1 MLTRV
6 SALCALGLALGA
18 VLLQAQDIFVLPG
31 AGSSSGLVAAFTA
44 NPIDEITT
52 LEAGDGSFLVLPTLN
67 LTTFYVIADSTANAI
82 TSTNAQF
89 SATVTVANLSVAPSA
104 AVMTPDGNLLAVA
117 AGTLHLF
124 NTTTGNETVP
134 GGLSQGSG
142 ISTFDVAASLDASSL
157 FALGST
163 SAGTSH
169 LTAFN
174 IATSSAS
181 ASMTFPEVAT
191 AVRVG
196 PNGLVYVGLPNE
208 ILELDP
214 RTLQPTAGGTM
225 DITGTPGPLVF
236 TPDGQYAVAI
246 NQYPFASSTL
256 LIVALGTHTVSAP
269 NVVLPLLSGL
279 QTTGIDTVSGFTGQN
294 IVQITVSNPISVTQ
308 FQIPGFGVA
317 GLTASNEVPAATIAT
332 VQSLFA
338 ATATDIYRINAATNS
353 ITSEFPLQNSI
364 GAGAVS
370 FAAPTLTTA
379 QTRVASL
386 LTYGTNQSILP
397 NASSEPLVVQVL
409 DVNNHPIMGVPVQFQ
424 SSSNFATLSSPSALT
439 LANGYALIYLTAPAA
454 TGPITVTASV
464 GSLNAVFKIDVN
476 SSAGGATSP
485 ILSILAGQG
494 QLVNANTNTGLG
506 PTFGSPLEI
515 LVTDSNGNPLAGVPV
530 TFSVPAS
537 GGSILANGSGA
548 AIQMINT
555 SANGT
560 AQVNFL
566 TTSLP
571 PSNSTGFIQTSVT
584 VSAAVNGQATNPV
597 IFYITT
603 VNQLPAPAVFFLS
616 PTSPARLTGTAGSIL
631 PGAVTAQVNS
641 TDGFGIPNVSLTL
654 NDGNL
659 DPSIY
664 PTVSCNGNGGVVL
677 TNTNGVAS
685 CGVLFGPRVGSG
697 TFTPSIGYT
706 HPSFSIPFTV
716 TAGTAAVV
724 KITQGN
730 NQVGN
735 AGQTLPL
742 AFEVQ
747 VTDSG
752 GNTVTGAAV
761 TWQVIPA
768 GAVTLSNVSATT
780 NSAGIAGAL
789 ATLGNTGGVA
799 QVQVTVGTAVAT
811 FNLTVN
817 IPSAGIQKGSGDQQ
831 NAPINTAFALPLTVE
846 VVNSNG
852 AAVPGAPV
860 SFQVTSGVATLGSP
874 STTTGSNGQA
884 STAVTADGTGGT
896 ITVKATSASFSVTF
910 TLTALLPGPHLI
922 SIVNGASFS
931 PGTGISPGG
940 IATITGTGFLTGVQG
955 LVTADNIVGPLATTL
970 GGVTVTFGAAATPV
984 PIYYVLSANGTDQV
998 TVQVPF
1004 DVQPGSSVPLTVSVA
1019 NGGST
1024 TIMITVKLFAPGVFT
1039 TVYSGQIY
1047 PVALRPDGSFVSPT
1061 NPAQLGEDISVYV
1074 TGLGP
1079 VTPAT
1084 ATGDAGIPGQS
1095 IVPNTKGAL
1104 PLIVGLNNGGVP
1116 VISADYAP
1124 GMVGVYVITLQVPAN
1139 TKTGSHQPLGVI
1151 MFDSAGNAYFA
1162 NPTYIS
1168 IQ

>member
-1 MLTRV
+1 
-6 SALCALGLALGA
+6 
-18 VLLQAQDIFVLPG
+18 
-31 AGSSSGLVAAFTA
+31 
-44 NPIDEITT
+44 
-52 LEAGDGSFLVLPTLN
+52 
-67 LTTFYVIADSTANAI
+67 
-82 TSTNAQF
+82 
-89 SATVTVANLSVAPSA
+89 
-104 AVMTPDGNLLAVA
+104 
-117 AGTLHLF
+117 
-124 NTTTGNETVP
+124 
-134 GGLSQGSG
+134 
-142 ISTFDVAASLDASSL
+142 
-157 FALGST
+157 
-163 SAGTSH
+163 
-169 LTAFN
+169 
-174 IATSSAS
+174 
-181 ASMTFPEVAT
+181 
-191 AVRVG
+191 
-196 PNGLVYVGLPNE
+196 
-208 ILELDP
+208 
-214 RTLQPTAGGTM
+214 
-225 DITGTPGPLVF
+225 LVF
-236 TPDGQYAVAI
+236 TPDGQYAVAT
-246 NQYPFASSTL
+246 NQYTFASSTL

-269 NVVLPLLSGL
+269 NLSLPLLSGL
-279 QTTGIDTVSGFTGQN
+279 RTTGIDTVSGFAGQD
-294 IVQITVSNPISVTQ
+294 IDQITISSPISVKQ
-308 FQIPGFGVA
+308 LQLPGAVV
-317 GLTASNEVPAATIAT
+317 GLTASNEVPAAAIAN

-338 ATATDIYRINAATNS
+338 ATATYIYQINPATND
-353 ITSEFPLQNSI
+353 ITDQFPLGNSI
-364 GAGAVS
+364 SAGAVS

-397 NASSEPLVVQVL
+397 NARTEPLVVQVL
-409 DVNNHPIMGVPVQFQ
+409 DSNNHPIMGVPVQFQ
-424 SSSNFATLSSPSALT
+424 SSSNFATLSSPSVPT
-439 LANGYALIYLTAPAA
+439 EANGYAVIYLTAPAA
-454 TGPITVTASV
+454 TGPITVTASA
-464 GSLNAVFKIDVN
+464 GSLIANFNINVS
-476 SSAGGATSP
+476 SSAGGASSP
-485 ILSILAGQG
+485 TLSILAGQG
-494 QLVNANTNTGLG
+494 QLVNADTNTGLG
-506 PTFGSPLEI
+506 PPYGSPLEV
-515 LVTDSNGNPLAGVPV
+515 LVTGSNGSPLAGVPV
-530 TFSVPAS
+530 TFSVPVS
-537 GGSILANGSGA
+537 GGSIIANGSA
-548 AIQMINT
+548 AATQIVNT

-560 AQVNFL
+560 AQVGFL
-566 TTSLP
+566 SIPLA
-571 PSNSTGFIQTSVT
+571 PSNGVGFAQTSVT
-584 VSAAVNGQATNPV
+584 VSAVVSAQATNSV
-597 IFYITT
+597 IFYVTT
-603 VNQLPAPAVFFLS
+603 VNQIPGATAYFPL
-616 PTSPARLTGTAGSIL
+616 PTSSARLTGAAGSIL
-631 PGAVTAQVNS
+631 PGAVTAEVYS
-641 TDGFGIPNVSLTL
+641 SDGIPIPNVSLTL

-664 PTVSCNGNGGVVL
+664 PTVSCNGNGGVAL
-677 TNTNGVAS
+677 TNTNGAAT
-685 CGVLFGPRVGSG
+685 CNVLFGPRVGSE
-697 TFTPSIGYT
+697 TFTASIGYT
-706 HPSFSIPFTV
+706 HTSFAIPFTV
-716 TAGTAAVV
+716 TAGAPAVV
-724 KITQGN
+724 EITQGN
-730 NQVGN
+730 NQAGTP
-735 AGQTLPL
+735 GQTLPL
-742 AFEVQ
+742 ALEVQ

-752 GNTVTGAAV
+752 GNLVTGAAV

-789 ATLGNTGGVA
+789 VTLGNTGGVA

-817 IPSAGIQKGSGDQQ
+817 IPSAGIQKVSGDQQ

-846 VVNSNG
+846 VVNSKG

-884 STAVTADGTGGT
+884 STAVTAGGTGGT

-955 LVTADNIVGPLATTL
+955 LVTADNIVGPLAATL
-970 GGVTVTFGAAATPV
+970 GGVTVTFGAAATPA

-1095 IVPNTKGAL
+1095 IIPNAKGAL